1 MGAVNLRQNSYYALS
16 LWADGDII
24 YVSGIIVEVAGVST
38 RDTQAIQG
46 LKSAVAEGK
55 SWYVAVLEA
64 IRLWSSPEEDY
75 DGRHCQYLV
84 DNEAF
89 DWLVLAERLCE
100 ELDGL
105 IPEKERVNLLFF
117 GMPPIEL
124 SKDEFKN
131 IIGDFKY
138 QAHLNYFY
146 GILVEK
152 FLILAVT
159 EEIRKKK
166 RVLGL
171 NNDSGVVDEAY
182 QRIYGANQF
191 ALLKQFRKERHYPQ
205 LRSISLSELN
215 EFTYWLF
222 KYRIKRRDKSCVA
235 SDTQKALTK
244 LQEILDL
251 KARPLRPSA
260 PEV

>member
-1 MGAVNLRQNSYYALS
+1 M
-16 LWADGDII
+16 
-24 YVSGIIVEVAGVST
+24 ST

-46 LKSAVAEGK
+46 LKSAIAEGK
-55 SWYVAVLEA
+55 NWYVALLEA
-64 IRLWSSPEEDY
+64 VRLWSSPEEEY
-75 DGRHCQYLV
+75 DGRHYQYLV
-84 DNEAF
+84 DSEAF

-105 IPEKERVNLLFF
+105 IPEKERINLLFF
-117 GMPPIEL
+117 DTPPIEL

-131 IIGDFKY
+131 LIGASKY
-138 QAHLNYFY
+138 QAHLNYLY

-171 NNDSGVVDEAY
+171 NNDNGVVDEVY
-182 QRIYGANQF
+182 QRIYGATQF

-205 LRSISLSELN
+205 RKSISLSELN

-222 KYRIKRRDKSCVA
+222 KYRIKKRDKSCMA
-235 SDTQKALTK
+235 SDTKKALTK
-244 LQEILDL
+244 LHEILEF

-260 PEV
+260 PEG

>member
-1 MGAVNLRQNSYYALS
+1 M
-16 LWADGDII
+16 
-24 YVSGIIVEVAGVST
+24 ST

-46 LKSAVAEGK
+46 LKGAIAEGK
-55 SWYVAVLEA
+55 NWYVAVLEA

-75 DGRHCQYLV
+75 NGRHYQYLV
-84 DNEAF
+84 NNEAF
-89 DWLVLAERLCE
+89 DWLILAERLCE

-105 IPEKERVNLLFF
+105 IPEEERENLLFF
-117 GMPPIEL
+117 GIPPIKL

-171 NNDSGVVDEAY
+171 NNDNGVVDEAY
-182 QRIYGANQF
+182 QRIYGAPPI
-191 ALLKQFRKERHYPQ
+191 ALLKQFRKEKHYPQ
-205 LRSISLSELN
+205 LRSIRLSELN

-222 KYRIKRRDKSCVA
+222 KYRIKTRDKSRVA
-235 SDTQKALTK
+235 SDTKKALTK
-244 LQEILDL
+244 LHEILDL
-251 KARPLRPSA
+251 KARPVYPSA
-260 PEV
+260 LEG

>member
-1 MGAVNLRQNSYYALS
+1 M
-16 LWADGDII
+16 
-24 YVSGIIVEVAGVST
+24 EVAGVST
-38 RDTQAIQG
+38 RDTQAIQE
-46 LKSAVAEGK
+46 LKSAIAEGK
-55 SWYVAVLEA
+55 NWYVAVLEE
-64 IRLWSSPEEDY
+64 IRFWSSFEEDY
-75 DGRHCQYLV
+75 DGRHYQYLV

-89 DWLVLAERLCE
+89 DWLALAERLCG

-105 IPEKERVNLLFF
+105 VSEKERANLLFF
-117 GMPPIEL
+117 GIPPIEL

-146 GILVEK
+146 GVLVER

-171 NNDSGVVDEAY
+171 NNDNGVVDEAY
-182 QRIYGANQF
+182 QRIYGATQS
-191 ALLKQFRKERHYPQ
+191 ALLKQFRKERHYTQ
-205 LRSISLSELN
+205 LKSISLRELN

-222 KYRIKRRDKSCVA
+222 KYRIKNRDKSCMA
-235 SDTQKALTK
+235 SDTKKALTK
-244 LQEILDL
+244 LHGLLKL
-251 KARPLRPSA
+251 KAKSLHFSPS
-260 PEV
+260 ESQ

>member
-1 MGAVNLRQNSYYALS
+1 MSAQ
-16 LWADGDII
+16 
-24 YVSGIIVEVAGVST
+24 
-38 RDTQAIQG
+38 DTKAIQE
-46 LKSAVAEGK
+46 LKSVIAEGRN
-55 SWYVAVLEA
+55 WYVALLEA
-64 IRLWSSPEEDY
+64 VRLWSSLEEDY
-75 DGRHCQYLV
+75 GGRHYQYLV

-89 DWLVLAERLCE
+89 NWLVLAERLCE

-105 IPEKERVNLLFF
+105 ISEKERANLLFF
-117 GMPPIEL
+117 GIPPIEL

-152 FLILAVT
+152 FLLLSVT

-171 NNDSGVVDEAY
+171 NNDNGIVDEAY
-182 QRIYGANQF
+182 QRIYGAPQF

-222 KYRIKRRDKSCVA
+222 KYRIKGRDKSRVA
-235 SDTQKALTK
+235 SDTKKALTK
-244 LQEILDL
+244 LHGLLKL
-251 KARPLRPSA
+251 KAKSLRFSPS
-260 PEV
+260 ESQ

>member
-1 MGAVNLRQNSYYALS
+1 M
-16 LWADGDII
+16 
-24 YVSGIIVEVAGVST
+24 ST

-46 LKSAVAEGK
+46 LKSAIAEGRN
-55 SWYVAVLEA
+55 WYVALLEA
-64 IRLWSSPEEDY
+64 VRLWSSPEEDY
-75 DGRHCQYLV
+75 DGRHYQYLV

-89 DWLVLAERLCE
+89 DWLVLADRLCE

-105 IPEKERVNLLFF
+105 IPEKERINLLFF
-117 GMPPIEL
+117 DTPPIEL

-131 IIGDFKY
+131 LIGASKY
-138 QAHLNYFY
+138 QAHLNYLY

-159 EEIRKKK
+159 EEIRKEK

-171 NNDSGVVDEAY
+171 NNDSGVVDEAH
-182 QRIYGANQF
+182 QRIYGATQF

-205 LRSISLSELN
+205 LRSISVSELN

-222 KYRIKRRDKSCVA
+222 KYRIKTRDKSCVA
-235 SDTQKALTK
+235 SDTKKALTK
-244 LQEILDL
+244 LHEILDL
-251 KARPLRPSA
+251 KARPVYPSA
-260 PEV
+260 PEG